1 MCLRL
6 EVLEESRVEKA
17 DENFKQR
24 GQKIENFWGWRLR
37 FKGCW

>member
-17 DENFKQR
+17 DEKFKQR
-24 GQKIENFWGWRLR
+24 EQKIENFGVED
-37 FKGCW
+37 